1 MSVSRKLLVNFIAT
15 LSCLALLQ
23 GLEVEPLAG
32 NFGAYIHQADVENI
46 SNSDFDILHEA
57 LLRHKVII
65 VRNQAGLTV
74 EGQRRF
80 TKRFGPLHVHLES
93 SSHLPGY
100 TDVNVVSNIK
110 NENGSYIGLFGA
122 HVENFHSDL
131 SWSVSRVLY
140 CMLLFVLLIYRI
152 TVNE

>member
-1 MSVSRKLLVNFIAT
+1 MLLNSGRSGFVLSLLVV
-15 LSCLALLQ
+15 LSILALLH
-23 GLEVEPLAG
+23 GIEVAPVAG
-32 NFGAYIHQADVENI
+32 NFGAYIHNTDVENI
-46 SNSDFDILHEA
+46 SNKDFDILHEA

-80 TKRFGPLHVHLES
+80 TKRFGPLHIHLES

-110 NENGSYIGLFGA
+110 NANGSYIGLFGA
-122 HVENFHSDL
+122 HVENFHSD
-131 SWSVSRVLY
+131 
-140 CMLLFVLLIYRI
+140 
-152 TVNE
+152 

>member
-1 MSVSRKLLVNFIAT
+1 MTAKRELNKLVCSLVAA
-15 LSCLALLQ
+15 LGSLALLH
-23 GLEVEPLAG
+23 GLEVVPVEG
-32 NFGAYIHQADVENI
+32 NFGAYLHHADVENI
-46 SNSDFDILHEA
+46 NNADFDVLHEA

-110 NENGSYIGLFGA
+110 NANGSYIGLFGA

-131 SWSVSRVLY
+131 SW
-140 CMLLFVLLIYRI
+140 
-152 TVNE
+152 

>member
-1 MSVSRKLLVNFIAT
+1 MSVRIGFTKRILGFIVSLCT
-15 LSCLALLQ
+15 LTFLH
-23 GLEVEPLAG
+23 GLEVEPLAN
-32 NFGAYIHQADVENI
+32 NFGAYVHNADIENI
-46 SNSDFDILHEA
+46 GNVDFDIIHNA
-57 LLRHKVII
+57 LLTHKVVV

-80 TKRFGPLHVHLES
+80 TRRFGHLHVHLES

-131 SWSVSRVLY
+131 SW
-140 CMLLFVLLIYRI
+140 
-152 TVNE
+152 

>member
-1 MSVSRKLLVNFIAT
+1 MTLNKFGILAVCFTFLLGTLSIAT
-15 LSCLALLQ
+15 
-23 GLEVEPLAG
+23 GIEVVPVAG
-32 NFGAYIHQADVENI
+32 NFGAYIHNTDVENI
-46 SNSDFDILHEA
+46 SNRDFDILHEA

-110 NENGSYIGLFGA
+110 NANGSYIGLFGA
-122 HVENFHSDL
+122 HVENFHSD
-131 SWSVSRVLY
+131 
-140 CMLLFVLLIYRI
+140 
-152 TVNE
+152 

>member
-1 MSVSRKLLVNFIAT
+1 MTFNNFGILAVCFTVVLCT
-15 LSCLALLQ
+15 LSLAT
-23 GLEVEPLAG
+23 GIEVVPVAG
-32 NFGAYIHQADVENI
+32 NFGGYIHNTDVENI
-46 SNSDFDILHEA
+46 SNRDFDILHEA

-65 VRNQAGLTV
+65 VRNQIGLTV

-110 NENGSYIGLFGA
+110 NANGSYIGLFGA

-131 SWSVSRVLY
+131 SW
-140 CMLLFVLLIYRI
+140 
-152 TVNE
+152 